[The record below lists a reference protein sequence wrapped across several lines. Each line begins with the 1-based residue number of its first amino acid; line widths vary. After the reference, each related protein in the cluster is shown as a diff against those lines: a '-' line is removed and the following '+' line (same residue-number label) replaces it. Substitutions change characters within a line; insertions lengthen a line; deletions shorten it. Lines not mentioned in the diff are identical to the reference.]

1 MGSEVPTGRW
11 VLDSKQKG
19 ISSLHYDA
27 AATAPE
33 LGPQQV
39 LVRMRAASL
48 NYRDL
53 AIARVRALPSPCP
66 CLPSPHDGASPAESE
81 RTKTAR

>member
-1 MGSEVPTGRW
+1 MGSEIPTGRW
-11 VLDSKQKG
+11 VLDSKQQG

-53 AIARVRALPSPCP
+53 AIARVRSSFRLPPLLLPSIPDQRP
-66 CLPSPHDGASPAESE
+66 VSA
-81 RTKTAR
+81 